1 MGRQRGQSLA
11 FLSFVLSVCLA
22 AGLAASAN
30 AASEAPSIKLVVRTE
45 RPSAVYEAGE
55 TATFIVELTEKDQPV
70 ASAEV
75 DCELS
80 TDAFG
85 NSEKRQLAIVGG
97 EARIQASR
105 DKPCVLWVRATY
117 RRDAD
122 EPIKTVSGAV
132 FSPERIEP
140 SMPPPDDFD
149 EFWEEQKARLARIPV
164 NAKLERVEIDDDSV
178 EIYAVTM
185 DNINDTKI
193 YGYLGRPV
201 GDGPFPASVRFQ
213 WSGVYSLDPNWVR
226 WPAQQ
231 GFLALNINAHA
242 VENGKPKEYYRS
254 LSEGPLSAYTWQGR
268 ESRESCYFL
277 RMYLACH
284 RAVDYLASRPDW
296 DGRHLIVTGSSQ
308 GGGQTIV
315 AAGLNPRVTAVAA
328 CVPAM
333 CDQTALALPDRAPGW
348 PRMVSVRDGKLDP
361 VHVETARYYDA
372 VNFARKITAPALFAT
387 GFADLTCPSS
397 SVYAAYNVLSGPKRM
412 ALDPLSEH
420 SGNKPNWSK
429 AYAELIEKHSK
440 D

>member
-1 MGRQRGQSLA
+1 MSRQRGQSLA
-11 FLSFVLSVCLA
+11 FPSFILSVCLA

-30 AASEAPSIKLVVRTE
+30 AAPEAASVKLVVRTD

-55 TATFIVELTEKDQPV
+55 TATFIIELTENDQPV

-80 TDAFG
+80 TDAFES
-85 NSEKRQLAIVGG
+85 SEGRQVAIVDG

-105 DKPCVLWVRATY
+105 DKPCILWIRATY
-117 RRDAD
+117 RGNAE
-122 EPIKTVSGAV
+122 EPIKTVGGAA

-164 NAKLERVEIDDDSV
+164 NAKLERVELQDDSV
-178 EIYAVTM
+178 EIYAITM
-185 DNINDTKI
+185 DNINGTKI

-242 VENGKPKEYYRS
+242 IENGKPKEYYQA
-254 LSEGPLSAYTWQGR
+254 LSEGPLRVYTYQGR
-268 ESRESCYFL
+268 ESRESYYFL
-277 RMYLACH
+277 RMYLSCH
-284 RAVDYLASRPDW
+284 RAADYLASRPDW
-296 DGRHLIVTGSSQ
+296 DGRHLIVHGSSQ
-308 GGGQTIV
+308 GGGQAIV
-315 AAGLNPRVTAVAA
+315 AAGLNPHVTAVAA

-333 CDQTALALPDRAPGW
+333 CDQTALALPHRAPGW
-348 PRMVSVRDGKLDP
+348 PRMVAVKGGRLDP
-361 VHVETARYYDA
+361 AHARTARYYDA
-372 VNFARKITAPALFAT
+372 VNFARKVRVPALVGT
-387 GFADLTCPSS
+387 GFADMTCPSS
-397 SVYAAYNVLSGPKRM
+397 SVYAAYNVLNGPKQM
-412 ALDPLSEH
+412 VLDPLSGH
-420 SGNKPNWSK
+420 SGNKPNWSA
-429 AYAELIEKHSK
+429 AYQEFLQKHSK